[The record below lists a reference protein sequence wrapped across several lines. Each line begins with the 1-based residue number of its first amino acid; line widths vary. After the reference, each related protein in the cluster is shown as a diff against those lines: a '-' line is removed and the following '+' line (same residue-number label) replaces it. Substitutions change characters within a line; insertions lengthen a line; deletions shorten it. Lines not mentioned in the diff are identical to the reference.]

1 MLRDVFRVVFVTCS
15 SREEAEKI
23 SKTLVR
29 ERLAACVNVVSTV
42 KSFFW
47 WKGKVDEAEEHLL
60 IIKTSV
66 EKMVKK
72 KIEKLIEKVKELH
85 SYSVPE
91 IISLP
96 ILEGSMEYLK
106 WIEDSLK

>member
-15 SREEAEKI
+15 GKEEAEKI
-23 SKTLVR
+23 SKTLVK
-29 ERLAACVNVVSTV
+29 EKLAACVNVVSTV

-47 WKGKVDEAEEHLL
+47 WEGKVDEAEEHLL

-66 EKMVKK
+66 EKM
-72 KIEKLIEKVKELH
+72 EKLIEKVKELH

-96 ILEGSMEYLK
+96 ILEGNKEYLK

>member
-1 MLRDVFRVVFVTCS
+1 MLTDFRVVLITCG

-23 SKTLVR
+23 SKVLV
-29 ERLAACVNVVSTV
+29 EEKLAACVNILSGV
-42 KSFFW
+42 KSYFW
-47 WKGKVDEAEEHLL
+47 WEGKVDEADEHLL

-66 EKMVKK
+66 EK
-72 KIEKLIEKVKELH
+72 IERLIEKVKELH

-96 ILEGSMEYLK
+96 ILEGNTEYLR
-106 WIEDSLK
+106 WIEGSIK

>member
-1 MLRDVFRVVFVTCS
+1 MSTDFRVVLITCG

-23 SKTLVR
+23 SKVLV
-29 ERLAACVNVVSTV
+29 EEKLAACVNILSGV
-42 KSFFW
+42 KSYFW
-47 WKGKVDEAEEHLL
+47 WEGKVDEADEHLL

-66 EKMVKK
+66 EK
-72 KIEKLIEKVKELH
+72 IERLIEKVKELH

-96 ILEGSMEYLK
+96 ILEGNTEYLK
-106 WIEDSLK
+106 WIEKSIK

>member
-1 MLRDVFRVVFVTCS
+1 MSKDVFRVVFVTCS
-15 SREEAEKI
+15 GKEEAEKI

-29 ERLAACVNVVSTV
+29 KRLAACVNVVSTV

-47 WKGKVDEAEEHLL
+47 WEGKVDEAEEHLL
-60 IIKTSV
+60 IIKTGV
-66 EKMVKK
+66 EKM
-72 KIEKLIEKVKELH
+72 EKLIEKVKELH

-96 ILEGSMEYLK
+96 ILEGNKEYLK

>member
-1 MLRDVFRVVFVTCS
+1 MSKDVFRVVFVTCS
-15 SREEAEKI
+15 GKEEAEKI
-23 SKTLVR
+23 SKTLVK
-29 ERLAACVNVVSTV
+29 EKLAACVNVVSTV

-47 WKGKVDEAEEHLL
+47 WEGKVDEAEEHLL

-66 EKMVKK
+66 EKM
-72 KIEKLIEKVKELH
+72 EKLIEKVKELH

-96 ILEGSMEYLK
+96 ILEGNKEYLK

>member
-1 MLRDVFRVVFVTCS
+1 LLKNIFRVVLVTCS

-23 SKTLVR
+23 SKILVE

-47 WKGKVDEAEEHLL
+47 WEGKIDEAEEHLL

-66 EKMVKK
+66 EKM
-72 KIEKLIEKVKELH
+72 EKLIERVKELH

-96 ILEGSMEYLK
+96 ILEGNKDYLK
-106 WIEDSLK
+106 WVEESLK

>member
-1 MLRDVFRVVFVTCS
+1 VMLRDVFRVVFVTCS
-15 SREEAEKI
+15 GKEEAEKI
-23 SKTLVR
+23 SKTLVK
-29 ERLAACVNVVSTV
+29 EKLAACVNVVSTV

-47 WKGKVDEAEEHLL
+47 WEGKVDEAEEHLL

-66 EKMVKK
+66 EKM
-72 KIEKLIEKVKELH
+72 EKLIEKVKELH

-96 ILEGSMEYLK
+96 ILEGNKEYLK

>member
-1 MLRDVFRVVFVTCS
+1 MAKKGFRVVLITCG

-23 SKTLVR
+23 SKILV
-29 ERLAACVNVVSTV
+29 EEKLAACVNILSGV
-42 KSFFW
+42 KSYFW
-47 WKGKVDEAEEHLL
+47 WKGKVDEADEYLL

-66 EKMVKK
+66 EK
-72 KIEKLIEKVKELH
+72 IEKLFRKVKELH

-96 ILEGSMEYLK
+96 ILEGNTEYLK
-106 WIEDSLK
+106 WIEESIK

>member
-1 MLRDVFRVVFVTCS
+1 MSKDVFRVVFVTCLGK
-15 SREEAEKI
+15 EEAEKI

-29 ERLAACVNVVSTV
+29 KRLAACVNVVSTV

-47 WKGKVDEAEEHLL
+47 WEGKVDEAEEHLL

-66 EKMVKK
+66 EKM
-72 KIEKLIEKVKELH
+72 EKLIEKVKELH

-96 ILEGSMEYLK
+96 ILEGNKEYLK

>member
-15 SREEAEKI
+15 GKEEAEKI

-29 ERLAACVNVVSTV
+29 KRLAACVNVVSTV

-47 WKGKVDEAEEHLL
+47 WEGKVDEAEEHLL

-66 EKMVKK
+66 EKM
-72 KIEKLIEKVKELH
+72 EKLIEKVKELH

-96 ILEGSMEYLK
+96 ILEGNKEYLK

>member
-15 SREEAEKI
+15 GKEEAEKI
-23 SKTLVR
+23 SKTLVK
-29 ERLAACVNVVSTV
+29 EKLAACVNVVSTV

-47 WKGKVDEAEEHLL
+47 WEGKVDESEEHLL

-66 EKMVKK
+66 EKM
-72 KIEKLIEKVKELH
+72 EKLIEKVKELH

-96 ILEGSMEYLK
+96 ILEGNKEYLK

>member
-1 MLRDVFRVVFVTCS
+1 MLRDVFRVVFVTCLGK
-15 SREEAEKI
+15 EEAEKI
-23 SKTLVR
+23 SKTLVK
-29 ERLAACVNVVSTV
+29 EKLAACVNVVSTV

-47 WKGKVDEAEEHLL
+47 WEGKVDESEEHLL

-66 EKMVKK
+66 EKM
-72 KIEKLIEKVKELH
+72 EKLIEKVKELH

-96 ILEGSMEYLK
+96 ILEGNKEYLK